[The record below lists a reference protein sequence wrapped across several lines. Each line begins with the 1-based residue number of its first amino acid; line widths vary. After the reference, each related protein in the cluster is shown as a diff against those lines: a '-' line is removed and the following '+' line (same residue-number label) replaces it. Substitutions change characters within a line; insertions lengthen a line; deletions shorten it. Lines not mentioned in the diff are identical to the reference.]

1 MAYSSISLTVLR
13 HAPSGSEGA
22 SAAAM
27 QLADVLG
34 NALGTGIGA
43 VAVAAAVAGL
53 GSATVGVGVTDAMAC
68 AVAITGVF
76 VASGLRSPEATP
88 SIESPSDRDQ

>member
-1 MAYSSISLTVLR
+1 
-13 HAPSGSEGA
+13 
-22 SAAAM
+22 M

-53 GSATVGVGVTDAMAC
+53 GSATVGVAFTDGMAG
-68 AVAITGVF
+68 AVAIVGVF
-76 VASGLRSPEATP
+76 VASKLRAPDATP
-88 SIESPSDRDQ
+88 AFESPSGREQEQRAIPDGRQDQGRL